1 MEEIIGFNI
10 TFDMIVSFMVS
21 VSLVLLSVLSLIM
34 VRQAGLMNRV
44 VNYPIGGSL
53 KVLVW
58 GFAFTCLLI
67 TVIVI
72 LV

>member
-1 MEEIIGFNI
+1 MEELIGFNI
-10 TFDMIVSFMVS
+10 TFDSIVSFLVS
-21 VSLVLLSVLSLIM
+21 ISLILLSILSLIM

>member
-1 MEEIIGFNI
+1 MEELIGFNI
-10 TFDMIVSFMVS
+10 TFDLV
-21 VSLVLLSVLSLIM
+21 VSLLVKVSLILLSILSLIM
-34 VRQAGLMNRV
+34 VRQTGLMNRV

-53 KVLVW
+53 KALVW

-67 TVIVI
+67 TVIVV

>member
-1 MEEIIGFNI
+1 MNFETFNI
-10 TFDMIVSFMVS
+10 FDYIVNIMVIVS
-21 VSLVLLSVLSLIM
+21 LLLLCVLSLVM
-34 VRQAGLMNRV
+34 VRQAGLMNKV

-58 GFAFTCLLI
+58 GFSFLCIAI
-67 TVIVI
+67 TAIVI

>member
-1 MEEIIGFNI
+1 MDLTLNNIVNTIVNVLVNVGF
-10 TFDMIVSFMVS
+10 
-21 VSLVLLSVLSLIM
+21 VLLSILSLIM
-34 VRQAGLMNRV
+34 VRQSGLMNKV

-53 KVLVW
+53 RILVW
-58 GFAFTCLLI
+58 GFCFLCIAI

>member
-1 MEEIIGFNI
+1 MEELIGINI
-10 TFDMIVSFMVS
+10 TFDLIVGWLVNA
-21 VSLVLLSVLSLIM
+21 SLLLLTLLSLIM

-53 KVLVW
+53 KALVW
-58 GFAFTCLLI
+58 GFAFICILI

>member
-1 MEEIIGFNI
+1 MEELIGFSI
-10 TFDMIVSFMVS
+10 TFDSIVSFL
-21 VSLVLLSVLSLIM
+21 VSLSLILLSVLSLIM

>member
-1 MEEIIGFNI
+1 MEELIGINL
-10 TFDMIVSFMVS
+10 TFDLIVGWLVNI
-21 VSLVLLSVLSLIM
+21 SLILLTVLSLIM

-58 GFAFTCLLI
+58 GFAFICILI

>member
-1 MEEIIGFNI
+1 MEELIGFNI
-10 TFDMIVSFMVS
+10 TFDSIVSLLVS
-21 VSLVLLSVLSLIM
+21 ISLVLLSILSLIM

-67 TVIVI
+67 TVIVV

>member
-1 MEEIIGFNI
+1 MEELIGFNI
-10 TFDMIVSFMVS
+10 TFDSIVNFMVTI
-21 VSLVLLSVLSLIM
+21 SLVLLCILSLIM

-53 KVLVW
+53 KALVW

>member
-1 MEEIIGFNI
+1 MEELIGFNI
-10 TFDMIVSFMVS
+10 TFDLIVSFLVNL
-21 VSLVLLSVLSLIM
+21 SLILLSILSLIM

-58 GFAFTCLLI
+58 GFAFTCLFI

-72 LV
+72 IV

>member
-1 MEEIIGFNI
+1 MIDFASINIFDLIVNVLVII
-10 TFDMIVSFMVS
+10 
-21 VSLVLLSVLSLIM
+21 SLVLLSFLSMIM
-34 VRQAGLMNRV
+34 VRQAGLMNKV

-58 GFAFTCLLI
+58 GFCFLCLAI

>member
-1 MEEIIGFNI
+1 MEELIGFNI
-10 TFDMIVSFMVS
+10 TFDTIVSFMIS
-21 VSLVLLSVLSLIM
+21 VSLVLLCILSLIM

>member
-1 MEEIIGFNI
+1 MNEIFDINV
-10 TFDMIVSFMVS
+10 TFDLIVSIMVEI
-21 VSLVLLSVLSLIM
+21 SLVMLALFSLIM

-53 KVLVW
+53 KALVW
-58 GFAFTCLLI
+58 GFSIICLVI

>member
-1 MEEIIGFNI
+1 MDLSINNI
-10 TFDMIVSFMVS
+10 VNMIVNVLVDVGF
-21 VSLVLLSVLSLIM
+21 VLLSVLSLIM
-34 VRQAGLMNRV
+34 VRQSGLMNKV

-53 KVLVW
+53 RILVW
-58 GFAFTCLLI
+58 GFCFLCMAI

>member
-1 MEEIIGFNI
+1 MDIANI
-10 TFDMIVSFMVS
+10 NIFDFIVSALIT
-21 VSLVLLSVLSLIM
+21 VSLVLLCLLSLIM
-34 VRQAGLMNRV
+34 VRQAGLMNKV

-58 GFAFTCLLI
+58 GFCFLCFLI
-67 TVIVI
+67 TAIVI

>member
-10 TFDMIVSFMVS
+10 TFDTIVSFMVK
-21 VSLVLLSVLSLIM
+21 VSLILLSVLSLIM

>member
-1 MEEIIGFNI
+1 MDFANI
-10 TFDMIVSFMVS
+10 NIFDFTVNIMVT
-21 VSLVLLSVLSLIM
+21 VALLLLCLLSLIM

-58 GFAFTCLLI
+58 GFSFLCILI

>member
-1 MEEIIGFNI
+1 MEELIGFNI
-10 TFDMIVSFMVS
+10 TFDSIVSLLVN
-21 VSLVLLSVLSLIM
+21 VSLILLSILSLIM

-72 LV
+72 IV

>member
-1 MEEIIGFNI
+1 MDFTNVNI
-10 TFDMIVSFMVS
+10 FDFIVNIMVTIA
-21 VSLVLLSVLSLIM
+21 LLLLCLLSLIM

-58 GFAFTCLLI
+58 GFCFLCVII
-67 TVIVI
+67 TAIVIV
-72 LV
+72 V

>member
-1 MEEIIGFNI
+1 MEELIGFNI
-10 TFDMIVSFMVS
+10 TFDSIVSLLVS
-21 VSLVLLSVLSLIM
+21 VSLILLSILSLIM

>member
-1 MEEIIGFNI
+1 MDIANI
-10 TFDMIVSFMVS
+10 NIFDFIVSALVT
-21 VSLVLLSVLSLIM
+21 VSLALLCLLSLIM
-34 VRQAGLMNRV
+34 VRQAGLMNKV

-58 GFAFTCLLI
+58 GFCFLCFLI
-67 TVIVI
+67 TAIVI

>member
-1 MEEIIGFNI
+1 MEELIGFNI
-10 TFDMIVSFMVS
+10 TFDSVVSFLVTL
-21 VSLVLLSVLSLIM
+21 SLILLSLLSLIM
-34 VRQAGLMNRV
+34 VRQAGLMNKV

-67 TVIVI
+67 TVIVM

>member
-1 MEEIIGFNI
+1 MEELIGINL
-10 TFDMIVSFMVS
+10 TFDLIVGWLINI
-21 VSLVLLSVLSLIM
+21 SLLLLTLLALIM

-53 KVLVW
+53 KTLVW
-58 GFAFTCLLI
+58 GYAFICMLI

>member
-1 MEEIIGFNI
+1 MEELIGFQI
-10 TFDMIVSFMVS
+10 TIDKVVSFLVGL
-21 VSLVLLSVLSLIM
+21 SLVLLCILSLIM

-53 KVLVW
+53 KTLVW
-58 GFAFTCLLI
+58 GFAFICLLI

-72 LV
+72 LA

>member
-1 MEEIIGFNI
+1 MNFETFNV
-10 TFDMIVSFMVS
+10 FDYIVNIMVIVS
-21 VSLVLLSVLSLIM
+21 LLLLCVLSLVM
-34 VRQAGLMNRV
+34 VRQAGLMNKV

-58 GFAFTCLLI
+58 GFSFLCIAI
-67 TVIVI
+67 TAIVI